1 MSGLHNC
8 KDEEWL
14 SRQRAAER
22 LIDIAY
28 ALTAGDPLQLNM
40 AGRRLKVPVA
50 NELHLE
56 CELRSSGDRVELELG
71 LTWSSPRT
79 W

>member
-1 MSGLHNC
+1 MSGLH
-8 KDEEWL
+8 KYKEEEWL
-14 SRQRAAER
+14 SRQRVAER

-28 ALTAGDPLQLNM
+28 ALTAGDPLQLSM

-56 CELRSSGDRVELELG
+56 CELRSSGDRVELELE

>member
-1 MSGLHNC
+1 MSDLHQY
-8 KDEEWL
+8 KEEEWL

-28 ALTAGDPLQLNM
+28 ALTAGDPLQL
-40 AGRRLKVPVA
+40 
-50 NELHLE
+50 
-56 CELRSSGDRVELELG
+56 ELE